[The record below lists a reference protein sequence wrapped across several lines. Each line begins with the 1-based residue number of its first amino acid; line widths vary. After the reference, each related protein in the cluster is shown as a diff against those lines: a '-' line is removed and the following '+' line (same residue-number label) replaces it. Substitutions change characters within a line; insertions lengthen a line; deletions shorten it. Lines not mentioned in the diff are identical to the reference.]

1 MATPEEE
8 GLKGNKKGR
17 PIWTF
22 IKNASLAMTV
32 LMFIFTTVL
41 ILDAYKF
48 VTIRHAKFARNKL
61 LSTLRHMDPSLI
73 ESHTGL
79 KVLTTEEYE
88 SLQSN
93 LEKARADIREVN
105 TKVQEKFSEVLKASM
120 ELQNKKKDIEEL
132 KKLIAEKEAEKKD
145 APAEAPKEEAAAE
158 TAPVEPAPAEAPAE
172 GEAAAAAAE
181 TPAEG

>member
-93 LEKARADIREVN
+93 LEKARSDIREVN

-158 TAPVEPAPAEAPAE
+158 TSPVEPAPAEAPAE